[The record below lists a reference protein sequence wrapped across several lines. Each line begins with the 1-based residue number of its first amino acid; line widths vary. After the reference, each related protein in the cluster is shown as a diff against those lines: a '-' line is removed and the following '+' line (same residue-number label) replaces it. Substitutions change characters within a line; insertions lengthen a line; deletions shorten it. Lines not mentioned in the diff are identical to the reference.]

1 VIDPRLAAQVPED
14 ASAVVGLNLTVLRA
28 SPLYARLPHPFG
40 DAPYVLIAV
49 RGQELLTITPDGH
62 ASASRHAPSPLLAL
76 AEPLAA
82 KNPVWAVIRG
92 GTALPLEGN
101 LANLNNL
108 LRDVETVTLVA
119 QPGDRLAVDL
129 VASCATPDAARI
141 FEGHFRAV
149 LVLTRT
155 ASLVQVQR
163 EDRMVRASLSVS
175 PELLR

>member
-1 VIDPRLAAQVPED
+1 MRAALALAFLTISCRPPAPAPVIDPRLAAQVPED

-92 GTALPLEGN
+92 GTALRPVPPTGVRLGLPCRPPGAGRPLGP
-101 LANLNNL
+101 
-108 LRDVETVTLVA
+108 R
-119 QPGDRLAVDL
+119 
-129 VASCATPDAARI
+129 CAADPAAGGSR
-141 FEGHFRAV
+141 
-149 LVLTRT
+149 
-155 ASLVQVQR
+155 
-163 EDRMVRASLSVS
+163 
-175 PELLR
+175 